1 MKNARDTLRAV
12 TGSLPALAAIPPSDS
27 SRRDAVAAI
36 SLQIRGAAEHMESA
50 DVEHTIAEGRAILE
64 IATGLIDDTPWR
76 DRQKLTAD
84 DADFRQLVK
93 SIEQHGQIAPVALRR
108 NLDRYDIVFGHRRV
122 QACRELEIPVR
133 AVVMERDDRALVVA
147 MLIEN
152 QARKDLSAIEK
163 AQAYHRILESG
174 LLDRGTLA
182 EVLGVSER
190 QVVNV
195 LTLNRL
201 PEAVITALGD
211 ARSMALNVGMRLVA
225 ALQKSNGG
233 APEHVLVEASALNGD
248 GNARARHL
256 ISRIDSASRAAAIDQ
271 SIAITDENGR
281 RYARLS
287 PSGAQLVLRFQ
298 PGLDPEIVRALSER
312 IPVLYE
318 EIARARKPM
327 IPMPPTNTKI

>member
-12 TGSLPALAAIPPSDS
+12 SGSLPALAASPQSDV

-36 SLQIRGAAEHMESA
+36 SLQIRGAAEHIEKE
-50 DVEHTIAEGRAILE
+50 DVEQSIAEGRAVSE
-64 IATGLIDDTPWR
+64 IATDVIQDTPWR
-76 DRQKLTAD
+76 DRQKLSVED
-84 DADFRQLVK
+84 VDFRQLIK
-93 SIEQHGQIAPVALRR
+93 SIEQNGQIAPVALRR
-108 NLDRYDIVFGHRRV
+108 NGQRYDIVFGHRRV
-122 QACRELEIPVR
+122 QACRELGIPVR
-133 AVVMERDDRALVVA
+133 AIVMERDDRGLVVA

-163 AQAYHRILESG
+163 ARAYNRILESG
-174 LLDRGTLA
+174 LLDRSTLA
-182 EVLGVSER
+182 EILGVSER
-190 QVVNV
+190 QIVNV

-201 PEAVITALGD
+201 PEPVIEALGD
-211 ARSMALNVGMRLVA
+211 ARSMALNVGMRLVS
-225 ALQKSNGG
+225 ALQRSTGST
-233 APEHVLVEASALNGD
+233 PDHVLVEAGSINGD

-298 PGLDPEIVRALSER
+298 PGLDPDVVRALSER

-318 EIARARKPM
+318 EIARTRTPM
-327 IPMPPTNTKI
+327 TPAPPTDTKS

>member
-36 SLQIRGAAEHMESA
+36 SLQIRGAAEHIESA
-50 DVEHTIAEGRAILE
+50 DVEQTIAEGRAILE
-64 IATGLIDDTPWR
+64 IVTGFIYDTPWR
-76 DRQKLTAD
+76 DRQKLSAD
-84 DADFRQLVK
+84 DVDFRQLVK

-163 AQAYHRILESG
+163 AHAYHRILESG

-190 QVVNV
+190 QVINV
-195 LTLNRL
+195 LMLNRL
-201 PEAVITALGD
+201 PEAVTAALGD
-211 ARSMALNVGMRLVA
+211 ARSMALNVGMRLVS
-225 ALQKSNGG
+225 ALQKST
-233 APEHVLVEASALNGD
+233 ASVSEHVLMEASTVNGD

-298 PGLDPEIVRALSER
+298 PGLDPEVVRALSER

-318 EIARARKPM
+318 EIARTRKPM
-327 IPMPPTNTKI
+327 MPTPPTDMKS

>member
-1 MKNARDTLRAV
+1 MD
-12 TGSLPALAAIPPSDS
+12 
-27 SRRDAVAAI
+27 
-36 SLQIRGAAEHMESA
+36 
-50 DVEHTIAEGRAILE
+50 
-64 IATGLIDDTPWR
+64 
-76 DRQKLTAD
+76 
-84 DADFRQLVK
+84 
-93 SIEQHGQIAPVALRR
+93 
-108 NLDRYDIVFGHRRV
+108 
-122 QACRELEIPVR
+122 
-133 AVVMERDDRALVVA
+133 RDDRALVVA

-201 PEAVITALGD
+201 PDAVVTALGD

-225 ALQKSNGG
+225 ALQKSTCG
-233 APEHVLVEASALNGD
+233 APDHVLADTGSINGD

-298 PGLDPEIVRALSER
+298 PGLDPEVVRALSER
-312 IPVLYE
+312 IPALYE
-318 EIARARKPM
+318 EIARGRNRM
-327 IPMPPTNTKI
+327 LPPDPAGPRS